1 MHIYAAHL
9 CCAFCGIDSL
19 FLQSTIE
26 YPLHY
31 GPLKK
36 TFVLSVLSL
45 TFSFWP
51 GLQSAHRNPHCRTQ
65 LQIRLL
71 HSLPLLGKSRN
82 MILQHPGHQKEPW
95 MENSVLWHCCDTSR
109 LTVPPQTESYWIVL
123 FSIYNSI
130 PFYTSKRFGHVSM
143 HKIHYEPHPEAF
155 KLSGQYWDH
164 PWSGLRLQKPED
176 ARRQIVQSSSKIFKL
191 FEKNRKK
198 SKEKRRKFPHFQ
210 SSQAM
215 MRPSIPSTPVLG
227 DRCLFISFS
236 ALDVAVSPL
245 VEAGGTRKRRNWLE
259 KVIADQQAGTRAD
272 GAAEVHFSNFAMLHD
287 RQQQR
292 YLWQDV
298 TWRFSQVSCK
308 RKVVWNTVDALAGGF
323 ACLRFLRTLKVV

>member
-1 MHIYAAHL
+1 MLRILRHRFPVSTVYYWISA
-9 CCAFCGIDSL
+9 SL
-19 FLQSTIE
+19 R
-26 YPLHY
+26 
-31 GPLKK
+31 PLKK

-191 FEKNRKK
+191 FERFWKK
-198 SKEKRRKFPHFQ
+198 SAANFRIFSRVKLWCGHPSLPHPCWVIDVFSFHFLLWTLQ
-210 SSQAM
+210 LVLWWRQAEPESAETHWKKSS
-215 MRPSIPSTPVLG
+215 L
-227 DRCLFISFS
+227 ISKPAQEQMALQKCTS
-236 ALDVAVSPL
+236 AISQCSMTDS
-245 VEAGGTRKRRNWLE
+245 
-259 KVIADQQAGTRAD
+259 
-272 GAAEVHFSNFAMLHD
+272 SNAIFGRM
-287 RQQQR
+287 
-292 YLWQDV
+292 
-298 TWRFSQVSCK
+298 
-308 RKVVWNTVDALAGGF
+308 
-323 ACLRFLRTLKVV
+323 

>member
-1 MHIYAAHL
+1 MLPIITNNIYAAHL
-9 CCAFCGIDSL
+9 CCAFCGKDSL

-36 TFVLSVLSL
+36 SFVLSL

-71 HSLPLLGKSRN
+71 HSLPLLCKSRN
-82 MILQHPGHQKEPW
+82 MILQHPGHQKEPS
-95 MENSVLWHCCDTSR
+95 MQNSVLRHCCDTSR
-109 LTVPPQTESYWIVL
+109 LTVPPQTESYWIVF

-143 HKIHYEPHPEAF
+143 HTIHYEPHPKAF

-191 FEKNRKK
+191 FESFLKEKQRKAPQISAFSVESSYDAAIHPFHTRVGWSMSFHFIFCSGRCNYIVLWWRHAEPESAETHWKK
-198 SKEKRRKFPHFQ
+198 SSLISKPAQEPMALQKCTSAISQ
-210 SSQAM
+210 CSMTDSSNAIFGRM
-215 MRPSIPSTPVLG
+215 
-227 DRCLFISFS
+227 
-236 ALDVAVSPL
+236 
-245 VEAGGTRKRRNWLE
+245 
-259 KVIADQQAGTRAD
+259 
-272 GAAEVHFSNFAMLHD
+272 
-287 RQQQR
+287 
-292 YLWQDV
+292 
-298 TWRFSQVSCK
+298 
-308 RKVVWNTVDALAGGF
+308 
-323 ACLRFLRTLKVV
+323 